1 MVATANTRTKRKNE
15 STDIKTEPALKALK
29 KNDIIIHFKTL
40 QDKYEALENQ
50 NKILMEEQKN
60 HVEAILLLEET
71 VKVLEGRTSQVEHTS
86 ATVQTEIIRCEECE
100 FTADDIND
108 LVYHMYEFHPLEE
121 KINND
126 IECNHC
132 NQTFKH
138 KVS

>member
-86 ATVQTEIIRCEECE
+86 VTVQTEIIRCEECE
-100 FTADDIND
+100 FPADDMND
-108 LVYHMYEFHPLEE
+108 LVYHMYESH
-121 KINND
+121 
-126 IECNHC
+126 
-132 NQTFKH
+132 
-138 KVS
+138 